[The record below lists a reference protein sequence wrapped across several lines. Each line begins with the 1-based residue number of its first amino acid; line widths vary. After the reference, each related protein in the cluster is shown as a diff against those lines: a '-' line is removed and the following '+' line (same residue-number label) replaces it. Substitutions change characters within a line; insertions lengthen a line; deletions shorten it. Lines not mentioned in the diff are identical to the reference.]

1 MKKEIYDFLKNKKLE
16 VNEVSLFQGMAHA
29 FNNSKTSAIF
39 VDQAHQSY
47 VKFKLS
53 SLTRLSRLPSI
64 KGMKKVVVKREVGD
78 LIFIVYDEYTEV
90 FKICTLQAK
99 YKKQRSFN
107 TGLHFRA
114 ELLQWGLLLDR
125 PDIENCITNRF
136 PNNLLNFNLNYKSIT
151 AFGIFYH
158 NETIKNV
165 DNDIEFLYEIP
176 ENIGPVNEN
185 ANSLER
191 SFTTYSRFVTPNSDE
206 IIESDYLEQFSKYM
220 REFKIG
226 APVEDKEILT
236 WIHDVV
242 VICSNNIEYIDNN
255 ALRNIR
261 NHNQW
266 SSTDPVK
273 YNFNGNINL
282 MILCTNSRFNKEE
295 GFYS

>member
-1 MKKEIYDFLKNKKLE
+1 MCALKRSGKEWLSFMKKEIYDFLKNKKLE

-78 LIFIVYDEYTEV
+78 LIFIVYDEYTEA

-107 TGLHFRA
+107 AGLHFRA

-136 PNNLLNFNLNYKSIT
+136 PKNLLNFN
-151 AFGIFYH
+151 FY
-158 NETIKNV
+158 
-165 DNDIEFLYEIP
+165 
-176 ENIGPVNEN
+176 
-185 ANSLER
+185 
-191 SFTTYSRFVTPNSDE
+191 
-206 IIESDYLEQFSKYM
+206 
-220 REFKIG
+220 
-226 APVEDKEILT
+226 
-236 WIHDVV
+236 
-242 VICSNNIEYIDNN
+242 
-255 ALRNIR
+255 
-261 NHNQW
+261 
-266 SSTDPVK
+266 
-273 YNFNGNINL
+273 
-282 MILCTNSRFNKEE
+282 
-295 GFYS
+295 